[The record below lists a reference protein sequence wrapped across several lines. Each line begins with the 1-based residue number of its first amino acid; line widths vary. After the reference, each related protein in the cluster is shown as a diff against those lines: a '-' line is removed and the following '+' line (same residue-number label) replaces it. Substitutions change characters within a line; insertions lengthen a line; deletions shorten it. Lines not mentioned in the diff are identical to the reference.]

1 MSVLVRKALASDVP
15 EIMKLVRELA
25 LYEKAPEKV
34 LNTEGRMLK
43 EGFGEKPAFECLLAE
58 KDGQVVG
65 MSLYYY
71 RYSTWNG
78 RRLYMEDLVVY
89 PENRGEGI
97 GKLLFEETIRVARDE
112 NCSGMMW
119 QVLDWNEPAIRF
131 YEKYNTE
138 FDPGWLNCHL
148 HF

>member
-25 LYEKAPEKV
+25 LYERAPEKV
-34 LNTEGRMLK
+34 LNTEERMLK

-138 FDPGWLNCHL
+138 FNPGWLNCHL